1 MHHNETKIQ
10 DMKKI
15 IITAIALIISLSI
28 NAQEA
33 RNMPV
38 GAKPTGKIAA
48 RWNNYE
54 RSQYFSVR
62 TGLNVSQLY
71 FSGMDVSSSS
81 IAGFQIGFAA
91 GWQLSSRTPLF
102 AEVGIS
108 YSGKGASVVPPNVPP
123 TLPVE
128 GGYNKLRYRM
138 HTLNI
143 PVVLKYKIR
152 MNQRN
157 FSIQPLFG
165 LYMNLGMGGNCQ
177 DFWSRTTTGSFDDN
191 LDVFD
196 AGLRLGCG
204 MAYTNFYMELT
215 YDIGLVNLAGKK
227 GKFRY
232 TDRMGYD
239 DFDGGIRSG
248 NLAITL
254 GVEF

>member
-1 MHHNETKIQ
+1 
-10 DMKKI
+10 MKKLLSV
-15 IITAIALIISLSI
+15 AVALFIASTTL

-38 GAKPTGKIAA
+38 GAKPTGKIAS
-48 RWNNYE
+48 RWKNYE
-54 RSQYFSVR
+54 RRQYYSVR

-71 FSGMDVSSSS
+71 FSEMDVSSSS
-81 IAGFQIGFAA
+81 IAGFNIGFAA
-91 GWQLSSRTPLF
+91 GWQLARRTPIF

-108 YSGKGASVVPPNVPP
+108 YSGKGASVVPPNEPSEPP
-123 TLPVE
+123 VS

-138 HTLNI
+138 HTLHI
-143 PVVLKYKIR
+143 PVVIKYKISLKR
-152 MNQRN
+152 GGL
-157 FSIQPLFG
+157 SIQPLGG
-165 LYMNLGMGGNCQ
+165 LYMNLGMGGKCQ
-177 DFWSRTTTGSFDDN
+177 DYWSRTTTGSFDDN

-215 YDIGLVNLAGKK
+215 YDIGLVNLAGKE

-248 NLAITL
+248 NLALTL